1 MTKQNIEDILKKY
14 RILDPLAIVISSEI
28 IALESMTEEEI
39 KAQKVA
45 ELEAQKAEYQAKI
58 QAIEAEKATL
68 TKVNVIEEPIEII
81 K

>member
-68 TKVNVIEEPIEII
+68 TKVDVIEEPIEII